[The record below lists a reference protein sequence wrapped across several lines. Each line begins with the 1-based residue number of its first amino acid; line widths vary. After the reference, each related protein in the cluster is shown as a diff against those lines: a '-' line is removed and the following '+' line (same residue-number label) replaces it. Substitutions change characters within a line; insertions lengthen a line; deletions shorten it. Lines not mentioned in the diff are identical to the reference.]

1 MSRNFEGR
9 VQENKKAANKA
20 LTLAGQIEDTI
31 QQAVEK
37 TAEVS
42 ELLQVRLKLQKA
54 KLTFP
59 QDTDKDSQ
67 LALNLAQEARDMAG
81 KASAKVRS
89 RIQERDLK
97 RSITGPGD
105 RLRIRGHPGRHQQT
119 AD

>member
-42 ELLQVRLKLQKA
+42 ELLQVRLKLQKT
-54 KLTFP
+54 KLNFRRTR
-59 QDTDKDSQ
+59 T
-67 LALNLAQEARDMAG
+67 RT
-81 KASAKVRS
+81 RS
-89 RIQERDLK
+89 W
-97 RSITGPGD
+97 P
-105 RLRIRGHPGRHQQT
+105 
-119 AD
+119 